1 MIYPT
6 LLFWANNYFMNYFF
20 GINTLDFTSE
30 IQIPT
35 FQNRG
40 LKFKNI
46 SLYKA
51 FAKDG
56 TWNIEKLNRNQVSDN
71 FFIISG
77 EEVTNKDIYFIAY
90 ENDLKNFDSKKLSN
104 FNNFTDTAP
113 SYRSN
118 LKIHFKNGGFS
129 SYQSEYP
136 YSMIAKKGTI
146 LSPISSLA
154 NKKAERNFIFFKNI
168 YEKPIYEKFEVY
180 LVDIKNK
187 KIVETIE
194 FRTNTSNFFEL
205 NKFLIN
211 SNIFLVSKDYLGIP
225 MYVSIDKGHVSF
237 EHTHPPHEYILSHN
251 KFKKVSEL
259 KKEINEII
267 N

>member
-1 MIYPT
+1 
-6 LLFWANNYFMNYFF
+6 MNFFF
-20 GINTLDFTSE
+20 GINTSDFISE

-51 FAKDG
+51 FIKEER
-56 TWNIEKLNRNQVSDN
+56 WNIEKLEKNQVDDN
-71 FFIISG
+71 FFIISS
-77 EEVTNKDIYFIAY
+77 EETNNKDIYFIAY
-90 ENDLKNFDSKKLSN
+90 EKDLKNFDCKKLLN
-104 FNNFTDTAP
+104 FNNLTDTAP
-113 SYRSN
+113 SFRSN
-118 LKIHFKNGGFS
+118 LKIYLKNGGFS

-136 YSMIAKKGTI
+136 YSMVAKKGTI
-146 LSPISSLA
+146 LSPINSLA
-154 NKKAERNFIFFKNI
+154 NKNAEKNFIFFRNI
-168 YEKPIYEKFEVY
+168 FEEPIYKKFKAY
-180 LVDIKNK
+180 LVDIKKK
-187 KIVETIE
+187 KIEEVIE
-194 FRTNTSNFFEL
+194 FRTNSSNFFEL
-205 NKFLIN
+205 KKSLIN

-225 MYVSIDKGHVSF
+225 MYVSTNKGHVSF
-237 EHTHPPHEYILSHN
+237 EHTHPPHEYILSEN